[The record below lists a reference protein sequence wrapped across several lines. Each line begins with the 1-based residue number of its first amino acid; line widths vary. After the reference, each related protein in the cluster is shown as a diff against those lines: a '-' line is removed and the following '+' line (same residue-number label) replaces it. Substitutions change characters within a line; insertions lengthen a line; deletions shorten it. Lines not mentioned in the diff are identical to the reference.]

1 MARNFLGFDQRGMLG
16 FDLGDGGP
24 PAWLPPTPD
33 TTAEAMR
40 LEQQSGRDPAAVLG
54 RRGGIGLA
62 GPVDPA
68 MAAAIPA
75 APSAMGPTALAQQ
88 SQADGRQPSIMW
100 DAPAA
105 PQRPS
110 MILDVAPPATPAPS
124 GGSGLPA
131 IPAGTPIRIES
142 GPGDTSVN
150 RAMGKSQV
158 QIDREQANQQRAA
171 GTPAPAPA
179 GPALAPGDPKKL
191 VPTPNQ
197 GVGAPT
203 RPGSPASPTS
213 AASQEYKNWLD
224 AEIAAEARKRP
235 SGGTMIK
242 GGKMQTGEQW
252 QGAVGPNADTLAALQ
267 GNAKE
272 RARMEK
278 LQADAYAKRDEAVA
292 QIGQEQANYEAKA
305 AEIQAQIAARRQEA
319 LDGIGG
325 QVSALQKKIASAE
338 IDDGRWWGSKS
349 ASDKAL
355 VGIAVALDGLV
366 RGLTGRV
373 GQPNAVLQEVYRQQD
388 RDIDMQIKN
397 VEKQRGDLNDLQR
410 VYVQTKEQF
419 GDEALAADAAKLA
432 GLAGFKA
439 KIQAEAAKADAVQAT
454 DPVFQRQQLADM
466 AEMEAAYRQVLGAD
480 TPSAQRA
487 AEAKMQKL
495 AAQTRSYSVRA
506 RLLELDT
513 DRKMLEQQAAIE
525 ERMNGTL
532 AKSFGFT
539 QDRYVGGSAGADPK
553 KIRALLKEKLDTE
566 SDQRKL
572 GVTEREAAA
581 KGEKDEKAVFV
592 DGAPIPVGRGASQ
605 ASVDKSQ
612 DMIFFADSGLDSTRS
627 LRVRSKQAGGL
638 APGDP
643 ALKLQANKAASLLA
657 NASGAG
663 VPSESQLK
671 LAEEAVTPGPRQ
683 DAALTEME
691 QQFRDSK
698 KRALQRVGAGK
709 LWPVQRRPSRC
720 TTRRRVRLSLW
731 PPTRRAPSSARGAP
745 PSPPTRTFR
754 SSAPMVG
761 SRPSRAARPENS
773 SPPRRASR
781 RAPRASRPSKT
792 SSSRTNSAASAACSA
807 RPWRVPLVAPPWA
820 CRMSPWPRRAW
831 STGAPSRGSRRPTP
845 LPPEGVRP
853 WASLVPPWPRAEQ
866 GAQLGEPWAPRRASP
881 RRRPG
886 R

>member
-1 MARNFLGFDQRGMLG
+1 MPRNFLGFDQRGLLG

-75 APSAMGPTALAQQ
+75 APSAMGPTAMAQNQ

-110 MILDVAPPATPAPS
+110 MILDVAPPTVPAPS

-131 IPAGTPIRIES
+131 IPAGTPIRLES
-142 GPGDTSVN
+142 GLGDTSVN
-150 RAMGKSQV
+150 KAQGKSQV

-171 GTPAPAPA
+171 GTPVPAPV

-191 VPTPNQ
+191 VPTPVQ
-197 GVGAPT
+197 GTAGAPA
-203 RPGSPASPTS
+203 GSGSNLNPAE
-213 AASQEYKNWLD
+213 QELD
-224 AEIAAEARKRP
+224 NLRKAQIAAELGKRA
-235 SGGTMIK
+235 SGGTMLK
-242 GGKMQTGEQW
+242 GGKVQTGESW
-252 QGAVGPNADTLAALQ
+252 QGAVGPNADTMAALQ

-278 LQADAYAKRDEAVA
+278 IQATAYAQRDEAVA

-305 AEIQAQIAARRQEA
+305 AELQAQIAARRQEA

-388 RDIDMQIKN
+388 RDIDMQINN

-454 DPVFQRQQLADM
+454 DPVFQRQQLQDM

-495 AAQTRSYSVRA
+495 ASMTRSYSVRA

-539 QDRYVGGSAGADPK
+539 QDRYVGGSSGPSLDKIIKIQESRAKDARAADDAAGK
-553 KIRALLKEKLDTE
+553 GQK
-566 SDQRKL
+566 DQK
-572 GVTEREAAA
+572 T
-581 KGEKDEKAVFV
+581 VFV
-592 DGAPIPVGRGASQ
+592 DGRPIAAHPGASQ
-605 ASVDKSQ
+605 GSVDKSQ

-627 LRVRSKQAGGL
+627 LRARSKQAGGL

-663 VPSESQLK
+663 VPSESQLR
-671 LAEEAVTPGPRQ
+671 LAGEAVTPGPRQ
-683 DAALTEME
+683 DAALAEME

-698 KRALQRVGAGK
+698 KRALQRVGAAK
-709 LWPVQRRPSRC
+709 LWPAQHRPSRC

-745 PSPPTRTFR
+745 PLLRTRT
-754 SSAPMVG
+754 SPWWAPMVG

-773 SPPRRASR
+773 SPAPRASR
-781 RAPRASRPSKT
+781 RVPRASRPSKA
-792 SSSRTNSAASAACSA
+792 SSSRMNSAASAACSA
-807 RPWRVPLVAPPWA
+807 
-820 CRMSPWPRRAW
+820 
-831 STGAPSRGSRRPTP
+831 P
-845 LPPEGVRP
+845 LPRVWREGPRP
-853 WASLVPPWPRAEQ
+853 ALAI
-866 GAQLGEPWAPRRASP
+866 SP
-881 RRRPG
+881 
-886 R
+886 